1 MRDSQEPTGPQHQ
14 QPWVSARDTTR
25 AAQPHAGPEEQL
37 SGRLGSLGSPMGH
50 QRRRPRRATGF
61 RRERSDMHR
70 RITVAQPGLS
80 QGYPGRSAGVALC
93 PEPLNPPS
101 PPATHALTAL
111 PAGRQIRSSARRMG
125 RRGPCEQPVRAGG
138 SSTARRMR
146 CALQGLQACP
156 AAAAGPDVPERESP
170 PGPLGPSTGSHRP
183 TTTSGCR
190 HDRGLPDALPR
201 SPAQAAMHPRSRP
214 VAPRQVSRSSAASG
228 LLAGGGPGK
237 AVCCRRRDSPSIGR
251 LNAAVWW
258 RGRRSAGNLLT

>member
-93 PEPLNPPS
+93 PEPLSVTARGDLSRQTRSALPGTRRLRPRRTRS
-101 PPATHALTAL
+101 PPCPLAGKSEAPPGAWAD
-111 PAGRQIRSSARRMG
+111 AGRVSS
-125 RRGPCEQPVRAGG
+125 
-138 SSTARRMR
+138 
-146 CALQGLQACP
+146 L
-156 AAAAGPDVPERESP
+156 
-170 PGPLGPSTGSHRP
+170 
-183 TTTSGCR
+183 
-190 HDRGLPDALPR
+190 
-201 SPAQAAMHPRSRP
+201 
-214 VAPRQVSRSSAASG
+214 
-228 LLAGGGPGK
+228 
-237 AVCCRRRDSPSIGR
+237 
-251 LNAAVWW
+251 
-258 RGRRSAGNLLT
+258 